1 MLRFSSSI
9 SRCLMRIQARHDGVH
24 ANTALQYAPCC
35 QQRHSAGDCAGDC
48 VRAASAG
55 LYCILMSD
63 RQLYLEEHV
72 TRCTLSPSRGTV
84 LVTGSLY
91 GGCFSSAGLYWVT
104 SEKQMSSG
112 FTYFRTSWGT
122 HLHQHSTQLQPV
134 YSLGQSPSHRGSCSY
149 ECIDSPRPRGFWCCC
164 DS

>member
-1 MLRFSSSI
+1 MHFI
-9 SRCLMRIQARHDGVH
+9 A
-24 ANTALQYAPCC
+24 
-35 QQRHSAGDCAGDC
+35 QQRHRAGDWEF
-48 VRAASAG
+48 VWAASAG
-55 LYCILMSD
+55 LYCVLMSEK
-63 RQLYLEEHV
+63 QASSELHKG
-72 TRCTLSPSRGTV
+72 CTLSPSRGTV

-91 GGCFSSAGLYWVT
+91 GGSSRSAGLYWVT

-149 ECIDSPRPRGFWCCC
+149 ECIDSPRPRGFLVLLRQLSLTLPTLARTPAQFDPIFCIR
-164 DS
+164 